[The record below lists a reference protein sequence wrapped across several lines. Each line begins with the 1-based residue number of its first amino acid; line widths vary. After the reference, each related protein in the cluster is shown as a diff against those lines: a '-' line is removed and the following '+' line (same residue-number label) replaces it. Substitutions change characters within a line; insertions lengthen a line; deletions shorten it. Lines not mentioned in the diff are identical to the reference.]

1 MFKPANT
8 NVLSLK
14 PLFSVLS
21 VYTRGPQMLPLDK
34 RLIILPPFNPFD
46 LITKPLKTFF
56 SLKRIKGLYARRP
69 HVSLDLTFILFL
81 HFRCLTEAPD
91 ISCRHVLNRSRKL
104 CSSVNKHKPGML
116 RTELQI
122 RPFIFRLRYKGQ
134 EDYCSSPVGWWTS
147 HLFFS
152 YKSKE
157 KKKLNWPLKSLFCNQ
172 F

>member
-56 SLKRIKGLYARRP
+56 SLKHIKGLYARRP
-69 HVSLDLTFILFL
+69 HTRP

-134 EDYCSSPVGWWTS
+134 EDYCSSPVGCWTS

-152 YKSKE
+152 YKSKA
-157 KKKLNWPLKSLFCNQ
+157 KKS
-172 F
+172 